1 VRAETVNVPNL
12 QLASPAGAQK
22 SNLAYALGCL
32 PPVRRHDAL
41 VFYDFCRAVDDI
53 ADDPERSSENKRELL
68 ELWKTGLTRGE
79 NLPEALVAVLVRHGI
94 DRRLLLEIVR
104 GVETDVEPTRFQTY
118 EDLRTYCWRVA
129 SAVGLVSIE
138 IFGCKD
144 PASATYAELLGY
156 ALQMTNILRD
166 VAEDAA
172 VGRIYLPI
180 EDLRKFDVN
189 ESSLLAKEPSGNFR
203 DLMRFEAA
211 RARALFVAARQALPA
226 GDADA
231 LKPAELMRA
240 IYERI
245 LSRMEADNFRVF
257 EKRYRLSR
265 VEKLFVFLY
274 FRFWPLSFATSNR
287 VGII

>member
-1 VRAETVNVPNL
+1 MNVPNL

-32 PPVRRHDAL
+32 PPGRRDDAL

-68 ELWKTGLTRGE
+68 ELWKTCLARGE

-94 DRRLLLEIVR
+94 DRRLLVEIVQ

-138 IFGCKD
+138 IFGCKN
-144 PASATYAELLGY
+144 PASARYAELLGY

-180 EDLRKFDVN
+180 EDLRKFEVS
-189 ESSLLAKEPSGNFR
+189 ESSLLDKKPIGNFR
-203 DLMRFEAA
+203 ALMRFEAV
-211 RARALFVAARQALPA
+211 RARSLFVAARQALPLD
-226 GDADA
+226 DADA

-245 LSRMEADNFRVF
+245 LSRMEADNFRVL

-274 FRFWPLSFATSNR
+274 FRFWPRSFATSNR

>member
-1 VRAETVNVPNL
+1 MSEPQL

-32 PPVRRHDAL
+32 PPARRHDAL

-53 ADDPERSSENKRELL
+53 ADDPGRPPEKKRELL
-68 ELWKTGLTRGE
+68 ELWKTCLTRGE
-79 NLPEALVAVLVRHGI
+79 NLPEALWAVLVRHDL
-94 DRRLLLEIVR
+94 DRRLLVEIVR
-104 GVETDVEPTRFQTY
+104 GVETDIEPTRFQTY

-129 SAVGLVSIE
+129 SAVGLVSIQ
-138 IFGCKD
+138 IFGCKN
-144 PASATYAELLGY
+144 PASKTYAELLGY
-156 ALQMTNILRD
+156 ALQLTNILRD

-172 VGRIYLPI
+172 LGRIYLPV
-180 EDLRKFDVN
+180 EDLQKFEVS
-189 ESSLLAKEPSGNFR
+189 ESSLLAGKPSGNFSA
-203 DLMRFEAA
+203 LMRLETA
-211 RARALFVAARQALPA
+211 RARSLFAAARHAFPA
-226 GDADA
+226 EDAYA

-257 EKRYRLSR
+257 ERRYRLSR
-265 VEKLFVFLY
+265 VEKLAAFLY

>member
-1 VRAETVNVPNL
+1 MSEPQL

-32 PPVRRHDAL
+32 PPARRHDAL

-53 ADDPERSSENKRELL
+53 ADDPGRPPEKKRELL
-68 ELWKTGLTRGE
+68 ELWKTCLTRGE
-79 NLPEALVAVLVRHGI
+79 NLPEALWAVLVRHDL
-94 DRRLLLEIVR
+94 DRRLLVEIVR
-104 GVETDVEPTRFQTY
+104 GVETDIEPTRFQTY

-129 SAVGLVSIE
+129 SAVGLVSIQ
-138 IFGCKD
+138 IFGCKN
-144 PASATYAELLGY
+144 PASKTYAELLGY
-156 ALQMTNILRD
+156 ALQLTNILRD

-172 VGRIYLPI
+172 LGRIYLPV
-180 EDLRKFDVN
+180 EDLQKFEVS
-189 ESSLLAKEPSGNFR
+189 ESSLLAGKPSGNFGA
-203 DLMRFEAA
+203 LMRLETA
-211 RARALFVAARQALPA
+211 RARSLFAAARHAFPA
-226 GDADA
+226 EDAYA

-257 EKRYRLSR
+257 ERRYRLSR
-265 VEKLFVFLY
+265 VEKLAAFLY

>member
-1 VRAETVNVPNL
+1 MSAPNL
-12 QLASPAGAQK
+12 QLAAPAGAQK

-32 PPVRRHDAL
+32 PPARRHDAL

-53 ADDPERSSENKRELL
+53 ADDPERSSQNKRELL
-68 ELWKTGLTRGE
+68 ELWRMCLTRGE
-79 NLPEALVAVLVRHGI
+79 NLPEALVAVLARHGI
-94 DRRLLLEIVR
+94 DRQLLVELVR
-104 GVETDVEPTRFQTY
+104 GVESDVEPTRFQTY
-118 EDLRTYCWRVA
+118 EDLRAYCWQVA
-129 SAVGLVSIE
+129 SAVGLVSIK
-138 IFGCKD
+138 IFGCKN

-180 EDLRKFDVN
+180 EDLRKFEVS
-189 ESSLLAKEPSGNFR
+189 ESSLLAKKPSGDFGA
-203 DLMRFEAA
+203 LMRFEAV
-211 RARALFVAARQALPA
+211 RARSLFAAARQALPPD
-226 GDADA
+226 DANA

>member
-1 VRAETVNVPNL
+1 MSEPQL

-32 PPVRRHDAL
+32 PPARRHDAL

-53 ADDPERSSENKRELL
+53 ADDPGRPPEKKRELL
-68 ELWKTGLTRGE
+68 ELWKTCLTRGE
-79 NLPEALVAVLVRHGI
+79 NLPEALWAVLVRHDL
-94 DRRLLLEIVR
+94 DRRLLVEIVR
-104 GVETDVEPTRFQTY
+104 GVETDIEPTRFQTY

-129 SAVGLVSIE
+129 SAVGLVSIQ
-138 IFGCKD
+138 IFGCKN
-144 PASATYAELLGY
+144 PASKTYAELLGY
-156 ALQMTNILRD
+156 ALQLTNILRD

-172 VGRIYLPI
+172 LGRIYLPV
-180 EDLRKFDVN
+180 EDLQKFEVS
-189 ESSLLAKEPSGNFR
+189 ESSLLAGKPSGNFSA
-203 DLMRFEAA
+203 LMRLETA
-211 RARALFVAARQALPA
+211 RARSLFAAARHAFPA
-226 GDADA
+226 EDAYA

-257 EKRYRLSR
+257 ERRYRLSR
-265 VEKLFVFLY
+265 VEKLSAFLY

>member
-1 VRAETVNVPNL
+1 M
-12 QLASPAGAQK
+12 
-22 SNLAYALGCL
+22 
-32 PPVRRHDAL
+32 RRYDAL

-53 ADDPERSSENKRELL
+53 ADDPERSPETKRELL
-68 ELWKTGLTRGE
+68 ERWKACLTRGE

-94 DRRLLLEIVR
+94 DRQLLVEIVR
-104 GVETDVEPTRFQTY
+104 GVETDIEPARFQTY
-118 EDLRTYCWRVA
+118 DDLRTYCWRVA

-138 IFGCKD
+138 IFGCKN
-144 PASATYAELLGY
+144 PASRTYAEWLGY

-180 EDLRKFDVN
+180 EDLQKFEVSQ
-189 ESSLLAKEPSGNFR
+189 SSLLAAKPNGDFPA
-203 DLMRFEAA
+203 LMRFEAA
-211 RARALFVAARQALPA
+211 RARSLFAAARHALPPD
-226 GDADA
+226 DADS

-265 VEKLFVFLY
+265 VEKLLVFLY

>member
-1 VRAETVNVPNL
+1 MSEPQL

-32 PPVRRHDAL
+32 PPARRHDAL

-53 ADDPERSSENKRELL
+53 ADDPGRPPEKKRELL
-68 ELWKTGLTRGE
+68 ELWKTCLTRGE
-79 NLPEALVAVLVRHGI
+79 NLPEALWAVLLRHNL
-94 DRRLLLEIVR
+94 DRRLLVEIVR
-104 GVETDVEPTRFQTY
+104 GVETDIEPTRFQTY

-129 SAVGLVSIE
+129 SAVGLVSIQ
-138 IFGCKD
+138 IFGCKN
-144 PASATYAELLGY
+144 PASKTYAELLGY
-156 ALQMTNILRD
+156 ALQLTNILRD

-172 VGRIYLPI
+172 LGRIYLPV
-180 EDLRKFDVN
+180 EDLQKFEVS
-189 ESSLLAKEPSGNFR
+189 ESSLLAGKPSGNFSA
-203 DLMRFEAA
+203 LMRFETA
-211 RARALFVAARQALPA
+211 RARSLFAAARRALPA
-226 GDADA
+226 EDAYS
-231 LKPAELMRA
+231 LKPAELMRT

-257 EKRYRLSR
+257 ERRYRLSR
-265 VEKLFVFLY
+265 VEKLAAFLY

>member
-1 VRAETVNVPNL
+1 MRAETVSEPQL

-32 PPVRRHDAL
+32 PPARRHDAL

-53 ADDPERSSENKRELL
+53 ADDPGRSAEKKRELL
-68 ELWKTGLTRGE
+68 ELWKTCLTRGE
-79 NLPEALVAVLVRHGI
+79 NLPEALWAVLVRHGI
-94 DRRLLLEIVR
+94 DRRLLVEIVR
-104 GVETDVEPTRFQTY
+104 GVETDIEPTRFQTY

-129 SAVGLVSIE
+129 SAVGLVSIQ
-138 IFGCKD
+138 IFGCKN
-144 PASATYAELLGY
+144 PASKTYAELLGY
-156 ALQMTNILRD
+156 ALQLTNILRD

-172 VGRIYLPI
+172 LGRIYLPV
-180 EDLRKFDVN
+180 EDLQKFEVS
-189 ESSLLAKEPSGNFR
+189 ESSLLAGKPSGNFSA
-203 DLMRFEAA
+203 LMRFETVRARSLFAAA
-211 RARALFVAARQALPA
+211 RHAFPA
-226 GDADA
+226 EDAYA

-257 EKRYRLSR
+257 ERRYRLSR
-265 VEKLFVFLY
+265 VEKLAAFLY

>member
-1 VRAETVNVPNL
+1 MNVPNL

-22 SNLAYALGCL
+22 SNLAHALGCL
-32 PPVRRHDAL
+32 PPARRHDAL

-53 ADDPERSSENKRELL
+53 ADDPERSAENKRELL
-68 ELWKTGLTRGE
+68 ELWKTCLTRGE
-79 NLPEALVAVLVRHGI
+79 NLPEALLAVLVRHGI
-94 DRRLLLEIVR
+94 DRRLLVEIVR

-118 EDLRTYCWRVA
+118 EDLRSYCWRVA

-138 IFGCKD
+138 IFGCKN

-166 VAEDAA
+166 VAEDAE

-180 EDLRKFDVN
+180 EDLRKFEVS
-189 ESSLLAKEPSGNFR
+189 ESSLLAKKPSGDFR
-203 DLMRFEAA
+203 ALMRFEAL
-211 RARALFVAARQALPA
+211 RARSLFAAARQALPPD
-226 GDADA
+226 DAEA
-231 LKPAELMRA
+231 LKSAELMRA

-245 LSRMEADNFRVF
+245 LSRMEADNFRVL

-274 FRFWPLSFATSNR
+274 FRFWPRSFATSNR